1 MARREQTSIGELTVD
16 TILGAGMGPYTGGTK
31 FFLDTVN
38 GSDANDGKAPNRAF
52 KSLAV
57 AYAALTANKNDILY
71 MLPGATAATITAA
84 ITWSKSYTH
93 FIGLAAP
100 VQIGMRCR
108 VNTTTAMTPMITWSA
123 NGCIV
128 KNIQFSNN
136 HSHAT
141 AGAVCFKVTGARNY
155 FENCHFQGL
164 GALGV
169 VDNSHRAIVF
179 ASSDAENRFDFCT
192 FGADTVDGVTATNYV
207 MEFNGTS
214 ETARQ
219 QFNDC
224 IFLGNGSANAS
235 FILATTTSCVSS
247 FQIFRRCLF
256 LNNDHGAMDAMTQA
270 FAIDVNC
277 GGHFVFMDCLVY
289 GAATFETTNSAM
301 IVGRNAYA
309 AATTDS
315 AVALTF

>member
-1 MARREQTSIGELTVD
+1 MRHENLSVGSLHVDSITGD
-16 TILGAGMGPYTGGTK
+16 IGTITGGSK
-31 FFLDTVN
+31 FYLDTVN
-38 GSDANDGKAPNRAF
+38 GSDGNSGLSPKQAF
-52 KSLAV
+52 KTMAT

-71 MLPGATAATITAA
+71 MLPGATAATITST
-84 ITWSKSYTH
+84 ITWNKSYTH
-93 FIGLAAP
+93 FIGLGAP
-100 VQIGMRCR
+100 TQIGMRCR

-128 KNIQFSNN
+128 KGIQFSNN

-141 AGAVCFKVTGARNY
+141 AGAVCFKLTGARNY
-155 FENCHFQGL
+155 FNGCHFQGL

-169 VDNSHRAIVF
+169 VDNSHRAFEI

-207 MEFNGTS
+207 MEFTGAVQ
-214 ETARQ
+214 TARN

-224 IFLGNGSANAS
+224 IWLGNGSANSA
-235 FILATTTSCVSS
+235 FIKADGVDCLSS
-247 FQIFRRCLF
+247 FQLFRRCAF
-256 LNNDHGAMDAMTQA
+256 LNHGNGVFDPMTQ
-270 FAIDVNC
+270 
-277 GGHFVFMDCLVY
+277 GFVLTNTPSGWLIFMDCLVQ
-289 GAATFETTNSAM
+289 GAATLESTNSGL
-301 IVGRNAYA
+301 ILGRNAYA